1 MTPSIKSKKLSQLT
15 ALSVAT
21 AVALSTGAAWAQSSS
36 STAIKSKK
44 TAKTSSRAATAPAS
58 TAASPASGTSTTT
71 TASSG
76 LSSITKNMIASY
88 AGVYIGSSLINP
100 LDSHQPDAATD
111 ASIGKAGVFVDHG
124 VVLGYRLTDRF
135 SLRVAGGARQTAGV
149 GFTVADPSLRANMA
163 RIATI
168 GPATINA
175 ELRYMIP
182 ATKPNAYAGHYGTV
196 QLRQAVAIPF
206 GKSRFSATLYLRET
220 TAILSDYKG
229 QATLSL
235 YGGPQLE
242 YQIAPTVQLWG
253 ILESSAAHVAGS
265 GFSGQFD
272 DFEPGLSWDITP
284 TVSFSPFLDIKLATA
299 PSINTT
305 SINAMLVWTLL

>member
-1 MTPSIKSKKLSQLT
+1 
-15 ALSVAT
+15 
-21 AVALSTGAAWAQSSS
+21 
-36 STAIKSKK
+36 
-44 TAKTSSRAATAPAS
+44 
-58 TAASPASGTSTTT
+58 
-71 TASSG
+71 
-76 LSSITKNMIASY
+76 MIASY

-135 SLRVAGGARQTAGV
+135 SLRAAGGARQTAGV

-175 ELRYMIP
+175 ELRYIIP

-284 TVSFSPFLDIKLATA
+284 TVSFSPFLDIKMATA

-305 SINAMLVWTLL
+305 SVNAMLVWSLL